1 MSSTKLEQLGPRQL
15 SARIHE
21 EVFGRDVVRDEADGP
36 VDAESGEPVPDY
48 LADPMALFPRFD
60 DWGFEVFVR
69 ERDTAEDGT
78 QKVRVLAEHSE
89 RETVVAYAESRG
101 RAYCE
106 AALKIVRSSSDADA
120 SGQGDP

>member
-1 MSSTKLEQLGPRQL
+1 MSSRELKQLGPRQL

-21 EVFGRDVVRDEADGP
+21 EVFGRDVVRDAANGP

-69 ERDTAEDGT
+69 ERDTVEDDT
-78 QKVRVLAEHSE
+78 RKVRVLAEHSE
-89 RETVVAYAESRG
+89 REAIVAFAESRG

-106 AALKIVRSSSDADA
+106 AALKIARSSSD
-120 SGQGDP
+120 SGSSGRGEP

>member
-21 EVFGRDVVRDEADGP
+21 EVFGRDVAREEADGP

-69 ERDTAEDGT
+69 ERNTAEHDT
-78 QKVRVLAEHSE
+78 RKVRVLAEHSE
-89 RETVVAYAESRG
+89 RETVVASAESRG

-106 AALKIVRSSSDADA
+106 AALKIVCSSSNVDA
-120 SGQGDP
+120 SGQGEP